1 MEHLVANSGIQFIV
15 KEVEFNATEP
25 FILPNGKTLKYT
37 FCDVMDFLTNNRK
50 FDVLVHNVNE
60 GVLVPLQE
68 LEERGKLEKL
78 PDGEIYYDTT
88 GLPAM
93 DGTDALVHYSYFNEG
108 DADIFGIN
116 TLSAFRV
123 RSSDDSRAM
132 VSAFSLL
139 LNKWLPMP
147 MFELEP
153 TGYSQ
158 CAPYA
163 WARVRI
169 EDIGEGRAK
178 ASRRYRF
185 TWAFDTETSDDDIFS
200 NLRPSFQDDKKMK
213 QFSLCNKVFNMLGFM
228 STNTSHFS
236 SFSEYIASLLGVD
249 KNESYKYIG
258 FYIYFVNYIRLIG
271 ASPEVTLH
279 NADEDTIP
287 VDLVLDIGN
296 SRTCGVLFERGEFTK
311 SMMLDIRN
319 LSQPHLTSD
328 RPFDM
333 RFAFRKADFGN
344 DIYLPGDFFT
354 WKSFVRVGEEAQKLV
369 YRSLEEEGLKA
380 RTTNYS
386 SPKRYLWDEKKYDGK
401 WEFLITEDDPSN
413 VALASNIFV
422 PIMSDLF
429 DASGNYIG
437 NSSDENIEYTDG
449 NTCYSRSSLM
459 TFVLIEVF
467 QQAITFIN
475 SPKFREKHGDIDCKR
490 VLKNVVLTCP
500 TAMPIKEQ
508 IKLRQCAVDAFD
520 AIMKC
525 TKVEPVNIE
534 PNVNKLKVLDKYAP
548 VEHRTWTYDEASC
561 CQLVYLYAES
571 EKYRGEMGRFF
582 DMKGHVRPE
591 LVADGYEGKVLT
603 IASVDIGAGTTDV
616 MICSYAL
623 NGKGNNNITP
633 IPLWWDSYYLAG
645 DDILRNIIQNV
656 IIEGDDKGL
665 EDMGNIASA
674 LTARLMNMSDSDLRS
689 LPCVKNVSVYA
700 AKVEDI
706 VRIQDPELKN
716 DRKRALASNIV
727 RDFFGCDSAMNG
739 YKDRRCRVDFNT
751 QISHPMSQQFLDFLR
766 VKRPSKVYTYDEL
779 FTTIKPAQYLLDYF
793 ADHFGFRFEEL
804 SWRFDPAEIAD
815 IVKSTME
822 PLMRQLSEVLYRYN
836 CDVLLLA
843 GRPTT
848 LDAITDL
855 FVKYV
860 PVPLH
865 NQIRVNEYRVG
876 QWFPFADGQGYL
888 YDQKATVAVGAM
900 VGFLASQKGFNGITL
915 DMSEMIKRM
924 ESNVNYIGMYNSER
938 QQIKKS
944 FLSPEKSSA
953 TIEVSEFPAFIGCR
967 QYDSQQYQA
976 RPIFALYNR
985 SHPSTLRIMLS
996 RSYFENKEV
1005 IFIEE
1010 VSDMQGNSLNRNSV
1024 ELVQQSLVNDG
1035 RYWLDKGEFELAIK

>member
-985 SHPSTLRIMLS
+985 SHHSTLRIMLS

-1010 VSDMQGNSLNRNSV
+1010 VSDMHGNSLNRNSV

>member
-508 IKLRQCAVDAFD
+508 I
-520 AIMKC
+520 
-525 TKVEPVNIE
+525 
-534 PNVNKLKVLDKYAP
+534 
-548 VEHRTWTYDEASC
+548 
-561 CQLVYLYAES
+561 
-571 EKYRGEMGRFF
+571 
-582 DMKGHVRPE
+582 
-591 LVADGYEGKVLT
+591 
-603 IASVDIGAGTTDV
+603 
-616 MICSYAL
+616 
-623 NGKGNNNITP
+623 
-633 IPLWWDSYYLAG
+633 
-645 DDILRNIIQNV
+645 
-656 IIEGDDKGL
+656 
-665 EDMGNIASA
+665 
-674 LTARLMNMSDSDLRS
+674 
-689 LPCVKNVSVYA
+689 
-700 AKVEDI
+700 
-706 VRIQDPELKN
+706 
-716 DRKRALASNIV
+716 DRK
-727 RDFFGCDSAMNG
+727 
-739 YKDRRCRVDFNT
+739 
-751 QISHPMSQQFLDFLR
+751 
-766 VKRPSKVYTYDEL
+766 
-779 FTTIKPAQYLLDYF
+779 
-793 ADHFGFRFEEL
+793 
-804 SWRFDPAEIAD
+804 
-815 IVKSTME
+815 
-822 PLMRQLSEVLYRYN
+822 
-836 CDVLLLA
+836 
-843 GRPTT
+843 
-848 LDAITDL
+848 
-855 FVKYV
+855 
-860 PVPLH
+860 
-865 NQIRVNEYRVG
+865 
-876 QWFPFADGQGYL
+876 
-888 YDQKATVAVGAM
+888 
-900 VGFLASQKGFNGITL
+900 
-915 DMSEMIKRM
+915 
-924 ESNVNYIGMYNSER
+924 
-938 QQIKKS
+938 
-944 FLSPEKSSA
+944 
-953 TIEVSEFPAFIGCR
+953 
-967 QYDSQQYQA
+967 
-976 RPIFALYNR
+976 
-985 SHPSTLRIMLS
+985 
-996 RSYFENKEV
+996 
-1005 IFIEE
+1005 
-1010 VSDMQGNSLNRNSV
+1010 SV
-1024 ELVQQSLVNDG
+1024 V
-1035 RYWLDKGEFELAIK
+1035 

>member
-25 FILPNGKTLKYT
+25 FILQNGKTLKYT
-37 FCDVMDFLTNNRK
+37 FCDVMDCLTNNRK
-50 FDVLVHNVNE
+50 FDVLVHNIDE

-68 LEERGKLEKL
+68 LEKRGRLDKL
-78 PDGEIYYDTT
+78 PDGNVYYDST

-93 DGTDALVHYSYFNEG
+93 DGSDALVHYSYFKEG

-123 RSSDDSRAM
+123 RSSNDARTLEP
-132 VSAFSLL
+132 AFSKL
-139 LNKWLPMP
+139 LNTWLPMP
-147 MFELEP
+147 MFEVEDN
-153 TGYSQ
+153 GYSHSS
-158 CAPYA
+158 PYA

-169 EDIGEGRAK
+169 EDIGEGKAK
-178 ASRRYRF
+178 SSRRYRF
-185 TWAFDTETSDDDIFS
+185 TWAFDTTTSDDDIFS
-200 NLRPSFQDDKKMK
+200 NLRPFFTDDVKSK
-213 QFSLCNKVFNMLGFM
+213 QFSLCNKVSNLLGFL
-228 STNTSHFS
+228 STNSSHFS
-236 SFSEYIASLLGVD
+236 SFSEYIASLLGVEKD
-249 KNESYKYIG
+249 ESYKYIG
-258 FYIYFVNYIRLIG
+258 FYIYFVNYIRLIE
-271 ASPEVTLH
+271 ASPVVTLH
-279 NADEDTIP
+279 NADDDTIP
-287 VDLVLDIGN
+287 VDMVLDIGN

-311 SMMLDIRN
+311 SMMLDIRDM
-319 LSQPHLTSD
+319 SQPHKVSN

-344 DIYLPGDFFT
+344 DIVLEGDFFS
-354 WKSFVRVGEEAQKLV
+354 WKSFVRVGEEAQRLV

-401 WEFLITEDDPSN
+401 WEFLITKDDPSN
-413 VALASNIFV
+413 VALASNIYIPV
-422 PIMSDLF
+422 MSDLF
-429 DASGNYIG
+429 DERGNYIG
-437 NSSDENIEYTDG
+437 NTPDVAMEFTDG

-475 SPKFREKHGDIDCKR
+475 SPKFREKHGNIDCKR

-500 TAMPIKEQ
+500 TAMPMKEQ
-508 IKLRQCAVDAFD
+508 IKLRQCAADAYD
-520 AIMKC
+520 AIMKS
-525 TKVEPVNIE
+525 TNLKPVNIE
-534 PNVNKLKVLDKYAP
+534 PSVDKLKVLDKYAP
-548 VEHRTWTYDEASC
+548 VEQRTWTYDEASC

-571 EKYRGEMGRFF
+571 EKYRGEMQRFF
-582 DMKGHVRPE
+582 EMKGHVRPE
-591 LVADGYEGKVLT
+591 LAADGYDGKVLT
-603 IASVDIGAGTTDV
+603 IGSVDIGAGTTDV

-656 IIEGDDKGL
+656 IIEGGDKGI
-665 EDMGNIASA
+665 EDMGNITSA
-674 LTARLMNMSDSDLRS
+674 LTARLLNMSDSDL
-689 LPCVKNVSVYA
+689 LAMPCVKNVAVYA
-700 AKVEDI
+700 AKVDDI
-706 VRIQDPELKN
+706 IRIQDPELKN
-716 DRKRALASNIV
+716 NRKRALASNLV

-779 FTTIKPAQYLLDYF
+779 FATIKPAQYLLDYF
-793 ADHFGFRFEEL
+793 ANHFGFRFEEL
-804 SWRFDPAEIAD
+804 SWRFDPTEVAD

-822 PLMRQLSEVLYRYN
+822 PLMRQLSEVFYRYN
-836 CDVLLLA
+836 CDVLLMA

-900 VGFLASQKGFNGITL
+900 VGFLASKTGFNGITL

-924 ESNVNYIGMYNSER
+924 ESNVNYMGMYNSER

-953 TIEVSEFPAFIGCR
+953 TIDVSEFPAFIGCR

-976 RPIFALYNR
+976 RPMFALYNR
-985 SHPSTLRIMLS
+985 SSHSTLRIMLS

-1005 IFIEE
+1005 LFIEE
-1010 VSDMQGNSLNRNSV
+1010 VSDMQGNSLNRDSV

-1035 RYWLDKGEFELAIK
+1035 KYWLDKGEFELAIK